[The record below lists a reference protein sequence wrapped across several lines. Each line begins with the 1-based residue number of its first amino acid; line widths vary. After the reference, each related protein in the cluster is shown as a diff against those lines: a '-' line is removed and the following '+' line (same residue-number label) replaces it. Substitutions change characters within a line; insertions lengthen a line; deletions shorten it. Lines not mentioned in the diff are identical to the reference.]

1 MDWLTATIGGGA
13 GLFGQAI
20 GGLFGRANQKY
31 QNEWNLEMWRRQ
43 NEYNS
48 PIQQMARYQEAG
60 LNPNLI
66 YSQGSPGNSQSMP
79 TSAENKY
86 HPDMSF
92 VGNALM
98 QGMQSEQMQHQNEVY
113 RADAMDKKASAIL
126 KSNEAILVQLKSVEQ
141 QLNNK
146 YLDEKNRIA
155 LEQQKATLNAT
166 LVANAQALEN
176 LGVSI
181 EAHDEIVRSYG
192 VKNDNTEADTN
203 KKKSETD
210 YIKTEI
216 NYYPQLVGADIN
228 LKQAQAGYYKA
239 LMSSEVQLL
248 LPRISELAAKADNL
262 DQNTRNQHAQF
273 KNLLLDGDIKE
284 LEKALKQ
291 EDLDTYVVRFWT
303 NIASSISKMSAEQK
317 NAVANII
324 DAVLPL

>member
-1 MDWLTATIGGGA
+1 MDWQTALVDGGA
-13 GLFGQAI
+13 GLLGQI
-20 GGLFGRANQKY
+20 GGFFSGRALQRY
-31 QNEWNLEMWRRQ
+31 QNEFNLEMWHRQ

-86 HPDMSF
+86 QPDMSF

-98 QGMQSEQMQHQNEVY
+98 RGMQSEQMQHQNEVY

-126 KSNEAILVQLKSVEQ
+126 KSNEATLVQLKSVEQ

-155 LEQQKATLNAT
+155 LKQQKATLNAT

-192 VKNDNTEADTN
+192 VKNNNTVADT
-203 KKKSETD
+203 KKKESEKD
-210 YIKTEI
+210 YIDTEI
-216 NYYPQLVGADIN
+216 KYYPQLVGSDID
-228 LKQAQAGYYKA
+228 LKQAQAGYYRA
-239 LMSSEVQLL
+239 LISTEVQLL
-248 LPRISELAAKADNL
+248 LPRINELSAKADNL
-262 DQNTRNQHAQF
+262 DQNTRNQYVQL
-273 KNLLLDGDIKE
+273 KNLLLDGDIKG

-291 EDLDTYVVRFWT
+291 KDLDTYTVRLWT
-303 NIASSISKMSAEQK
+303 DIASSISKMSAEQK

-324 DAVLPL
+324 DSVLPL

>member
-1 MDWLTATIGGGA
+1 MGWLSSLISGGA
-13 GLFGQAI
+13 GLLGQV
-20 GGLFGRANQKY
+20 GSYFSNRALQRY
-31 QNEWNLEMWRRQ
+31 QNEWNLEMWHRQ

-86 HPDMSF
+86 QPDMSF
-92 VGNALM
+92 VGDSLRL
-98 QGMQSEQMQHQNEVY
+98 GMQSEQMKHQNDAY
-113 RADAMDKKASAIL
+113 KADAMDKKASALL
-126 KSNEAILVQLKSVEQ
+126 KSNEATLVQLKSVEQ
-141 QLNNK
+141 RLKNK
-146 YLDEKNRIA
+146 NLDEKLRLE
-155 LEQQKATLNAT
+155 LEQMRETLNGT
-166 LVANAQALEN
+166 LISNAQALEN

-192 VKNDNTEADTN
+192 VKNDNTVADTD

-216 NYYPQLVGADIN
+216 KYYPQLVGADID

-248 LPRISELAAKADNL
+248 LPRISELVAKADNL

-291 EDLDTYVVRFWT
+291 KDLDTYVVRFWT
-303 NIASSISKMSAEQK
+303 DIASSISKMSAEQK
-317 NAVANII
+317 NAVANLI